1 MESANQGPTRR
12 ITGLTRGGHR
22 PRRALSL
29 LAIVCVTLA
38 TFLQANAGSA
48 AGQGDTERASRAVP
62 TTPPEGPPPARS
74 TPMKV
79 TLSTRPLQPGDVR
92 AVRTLPPGYMVVDTV
107 VSNTDPNL
115 ASTEGWPDGEPT
127 VAVNPANSNR
137 VVIVAFSSRWDQ
149 GNAAVFRT
157 GDGGATWT
165 KAYSIPV
172 PTGVT
177 RTTANGGCPCDQV
190 IDYGRGSTLVG
201 TFLDKVGTG
210 VNAIYTGS
218 TTNSGSATSW
228 MWKANNGLAVKT
240 DIPRGD
246 NVDQPWLRVTRDP
259 TTSTQD
265 NAYVGYDDFT
275 SPADI
280 RVSVS
285 PGIAP
290 PSFTYA
296 RRVGIPGC
304 CVNPGTR
311 LAVDQRNGTV
321 YVLWQYA
328 SQNQDGSAHVQYA
341 LNRSTDAGK
350 TWSLNG
356 STSGWVVAT
365 ANSNQPTPKFGGVN
379 ALLGGVDAI
388 AVDNKSGDV
397 YVVYGRRDE
406 TTLYNRLA
414 IAHLAPNASG
424 GLDVISRRYISGQFD
439 AALPSVA
446 VANGTVGVLYD
457 KYEGVNA
464 SGYPVFTAKLAQSTD
479 EGFTFSTVNLLS
491 FSSAEKPSSD
501 ARQRVLGDYQ
511 SLRSLGG
518 YFYGTFT
525 GNGLQFGRSVSNMDP
540 IFVKAPAL

>member
-424 GLDVISRRYISGQFD
+424 GLDV
-439 AALPSVA
+439 
-446 VANGTVGVLYD
+446 
-457 KYEGVNA
+457 
-464 SGYPVFTAKLAQSTD
+464 STD